1 MFKTEDSEDQEHVSI
16 HYDKID
22 NEDIVN
28 GNIEDCFEDI
38 NRNFVTQT
46 RLVSECSD
54 DNASD
59 YNNGNLILIGEL
71 NVLKV

>member
-1 MFKTEDSEDQEHVSI
+1 MFKTEDSEDQEDVSI

-38 NRNFVTQT
+38 NRNFVTPT
-46 RLVSECSD
+46 KLVSECGD